1 MRKIEV
7 VGKVHYKRIPNSNIQ
22 EVLKVSYN
30 GLDQTQQDIF
40 LSITCFLK
48 GFYKDIVVDILQNCN
63 FYDPFYD
70 IEKLIDKCLIVVGE
84 YDILMMHDLIQQM
97 SLEIARQESKV
108 PNKDAPEVLTR
119 DTV

>member
-1 MRKIEV
+1 MFPQR
-7 VGKVHYKRIPNSNIQ
+7 
-22 EVLKVSYN
+22 
-30 GLDQTQQDIF
+30 
-40 LSITCFLK
+40 
-48 GFYKDIVVDILQNCN
+48 ILQGYCCGYITKLK
-63 FYDPFYD
+63 FYDPYYD

-84 YDILMMHDLIQQM
+84 YDILTMHDLIQQM

>member
-1 MRKIEV
+1 M
-7 VGKVHYKRIPNSNIQ
+7 
-22 EVLKVSYN
+22 
-30 GLDQTQQDIF
+30 DQAQQVIF
-40 LSITCFLK
+40 LDIACFFK
-48 GFYKDIVVDILQNCN
+48 GSPKNVVVDILLSEN
-63 FYDPFYD
+63 FFDPYYD